1 MQPLRNTQTSVVRWN
16 DSGLILLLSPP
27 AQMRQEILERAC
39 GHPFELPGLHI
50 LALEQT
56 KSPPRSVALQPAQPV
71 GLSRMPTFSIALAKL
86 V

>member
-1 MQPLRNTQTSVVRWN
+1 VLFAGMTP
-16 DSGLILLLSPP
+16 GLILLLSPP

-50 LALEQT
+50 IALEQT

-71 GLSRMPTFSIALAKL
+71 GLSRMTTFSIALAKL
-86 V
+86 VYSCRLT